1 MRFDIGAFIVFAAL
15 IIIMLPA
22 LYILFRDTGYFLCLF
37 IHKIKRCCKNYKNK
51 YKSTKIIPIVEHY
64 IVINP
69 DKSICLAYPINL
81 NHHNIVIRQ

>member
-1 MRFDIGAFIVFAAL
+1 MRIDIAAFLVFAAL
-15 IIIMLPA
+15 IIIMSPA

-37 IHKIKRCCKNYKNK
+37 IHKIKRCCKNYKSK
-51 YKSTKIIPIVEHY
+51 YKSAKIFPIVEHY

-69 DKSICLAYPINL
+69 DKTICLAYPINF